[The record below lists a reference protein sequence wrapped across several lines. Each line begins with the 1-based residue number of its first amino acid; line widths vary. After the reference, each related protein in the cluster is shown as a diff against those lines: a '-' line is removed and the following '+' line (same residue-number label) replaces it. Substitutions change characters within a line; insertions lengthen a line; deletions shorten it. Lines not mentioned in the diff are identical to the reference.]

1 MHADLLCKHSVYF
14 KNHIQKARKDIE
26 GECVICHETLD
37 AVGAD
42 LTFCERCG
50 DNLHQDCLGKWY
62 QTKPTC
68 PTCRT
73 KWVDPSPLDCMVL
86 EDLSADGFD
95 MWAQWLYGSSLPT
108 YSADQGE
115 DEVRC
120 IRLID
125 AHIVGDF
132 VKDSDF
138 VQVVR
143 RAIIS
148 CYLNVSD
155 VSRQNLIE
163 RVYQNTP
170 GFSGLRRMF
179 IDLHIATHKNIFH
192 NTFKIK
198 RDLPRNIIQ
207 EDILL
212 SILDKTKARNNKQVW
227 DIMRTAGHIEQD
239 DENVD
244 EGDDTGD
251 ESLED

>member
-1 MHADLLCKHSVYF
+1 MLCERSTFF
-14 KNHIQKARKDIE
+14 KNKIQKARKDIE
-26 GECVICHETLD
+26 GDCVICHEKLD
-37 AVGAD
+37 AVAAN
-42 LTFCERCG
+42 LTYCKICG
-50 DNLHQDCLGKWY
+50 NNLHEPCIEKWY
-62 QTKPTC
+62 KTKSSC
-68 PTCRT
+68 PTCRAE
-73 KWVDPSPLDCMVL
+73 WVAPSSSECMVL

-95 MWAQWLYGSSLPT
+95 MYAQCVYGSSLPT
-108 YSADQGE
+108 YSEDQGD
-115 DEVRC
+115 DELRC

-132 VKDSDF
+132 VQDSDF

-143 RAIIS
+143 QDIIS
-148 CYLNVSD
+148 CYLNASD
-155 VSRQNLIE
+155 VSRQNLID
-163 RVYQNTP
+163 RVYHDTP